1 MALSGSGGFLSED
14 QFICSICLDVFTN
27 PVSTPCGHSYCLDCI
42 STYWDGGGGK
52 TCVCPLCKES
62 FRKRPELHINRTLKE
77 ITEQFKK
84 MADGLDRGAMVFEGE
99 IESQGWGGGG
109 NEGVSYG
116 VERPPVPP
124 RPPGMGVM
132 PGDLLLEMKTR
143 FQRPSNSR
151 TPPPVLHPHPPSP
164 FSSNTTALSP
174 PAPPVV
180 PRRYTLSGPADSS
193 TDAPLCPEH
202 QRGLEFFCRT
212 DQTCGCAVC
221 MEGEHHGH
229 QVIPAKR
236 EWLIKKSQLE
246 ITEAEL
252 RDMITQRE
260 KKVED
265 IRTSLE
271 NIQVCAEHETAGSMH
286 VFSALVSS
294 VERSQAELLEVIEM
308 SQRAAQHQG
317 QTLIRDLEQEIS
329 ELRKR
334 SATLTQLAQSDD
346 YVLFFKTFSTPP
358 QTRDWSDAV
367 VTSDLTSGAVLLTV
381 NQMVERFRE
390 ELKRLPEIWLR
401 PQPQPDQSVGR
412 CSPSLLSQPNHA
424 VGRNSPN
431 LPSQP
436 DQSLGR
442 SSPSLRSP
450 PPPEHSVGSPDWLSQ
465 PQPDQSVG
473 RNPKPKVRRVQE
485 YAVDITLD
493 PLTAHP
499 RLLISDDG
507 KQVRCWDRYQP
518 VADGP
523 ERFDRVVCV
532 LGRQAFSSGRHYW
545 EVEVGGKTDWDLGVA
560 SHSINRKGKII
571 VSPAHG
577 YWFLSLRDKK
587 DYAFR
592 TEPSTALG
600 LNHKPNRI
608 GVYVDCD
615 KGQVSFYNVEAKM
628 LIYTFTDSFSDV
640 IHPFFSPCTNKSG
653 RNEAPLIICPV
664 SMPLVD

>member
-27 PVSTPCGHSYCLDCI
+27 PVSTPCGHSYCLNCI

-84 MADGLDRGAMVFEGE
+84 MADGLDRGAMVFEGG

-180 PRRYTLSGPADSS
+180 PRRYTLSGPADSF

-286 VFSALVSS
+286 MFSALVSS

-308 SQRAAQHQG
+308 SQRAAQHRG

-390 ELKRLPEIWLR
+390 QLKRLPEICELWLT
-401 PQPQPDQSVGR
+401 V
-412 CSPSLLSQPNHA
+412 
-424 VGRNSPN
+424 
-431 LPSQP
+431 
-436 DQSLGR
+436 SLGR
-442 SSPSLRSP
+442 SS
-450 PPPEHSVGSPDWLSQ
+450 
-465 PQPDQSVG
+465 
-473 RNPKPKVRRVQE
+473 PKVRRVQE

-577 YWFLSLRDKK
+577 YWFLSLRDKN

-608 GVYVDCD
+608 GIYVDCD
-615 KGQVSFYNVEAKM
+615 KGQVSFYNVDAKM